1 MCHQLTVSSWWL
13 SFEAR
18 DLEGSWMQGWWQ
30 GGLGEEVYRGL
41 HRMDPEY
48 EGIWFFVNMY
58 PKDSTI
64 EEALNN

>member
-1 MCHQLTVSSWWL
+1 M
-13 SFEAR
+13 
-18 DLEGSWMQGWWQ
+18 
-30 GGLGEEVYRGL
+30 GEEVYRGL